1 MYRIVESHIA
11 PKTEVVE
18 MNFPMISLSAQRKA
32 LEIQWE
38 ENANAIEA
46 ILQRGKNVVFLTL
59 GDPMVFSTYSYV
71 MEFLLKREVE
81 VVTLSGIPSFC
92 NLAAQLNLPLTQG
105 EESLGIVAA
114 TQPMEEIRA
123 ILDAHKNI
131 IIMKISACN
140 AAIAQELEERGLQN
154 QFVLVSNIGMETQS
168 VLRDVEVLKGKIPYL
183 STLLSVVKDAG
194 DDPDVTHGVKVYA
207 TVTKKESPGITFC
220 GGLGVGTVTRA
231 GLSIAVGEPAIN
243 PVPREMMTR
252 EIMKVMKD
260 KDYAGGFEVKIAIP
274 QGVELARRTFNPKLG
289 IVGGLSVVGTSGI
302 VEPMSEE
309 ALKES
314 MRLELVGT
322 SGIVEPMSEEA
333 LKESMRLELAML
345 KAQNTL
351 KIIFVP
357 GNYGRDYALAQG
369 LPDAL
374 MVKTSNYMGYML
386 EEAEH
391 MGFEEI
397 LLVGHL
403 GQLVKVA
410 GGLFNTH
417 SAVCDGR
424 MEILAAHA
432 ALLGA
437 PQELVAKIMES
448 VTTDEATNY
457 LLAQGLDGYFDHLAQ
472 AVKKRCEAKVYGNI
486 HIEAILFSK
495 EHGFLGASSG
505 ALEME
510 KKRCTH

>member
-1 MYRIVESHIA
+1 MKGTFYGLGVGPGDPDLITLKAYKILQAADVIVTPTKKMGKPSIAYRIVESHIA

-183 STLLSVVKDAG
+183 STLLIK
-194 DDPDVTHGVKVYA
+194 
-207 TVTKKESPGITFC
+207 
-220 GGLGVGTVTRA
+220 
-231 GLSIAVGEPAIN
+231 
-243 PVPREMMTR
+243 
-252 EIMKVMKD
+252 
-260 KDYAGGFEVKIAIP
+260 KDYD
-274 QGVELARRTFNPKLG
+274 L
-289 IVGGLSVVGTSGI
+289 
-302 VEPMSEE
+302 E
-309 ALKES
+309 A
-314 MRLELVGT
+314 
-322 SGIVEPMSEEA
+322 
-333 LKESMRLELAML
+333 
-345 KAQNTL
+345 
-351 KIIFVP
+351 
-357 GNYGRDYALAQG
+357 
-369 LPDAL
+369 
-374 MVKTSNYMGYML
+374 
-386 EEAEH
+386 
-391 MGFEEI
+391 
-397 LLVGHL
+397 
-403 GQLVKVA
+403 
-410 GGLFNTH
+410 
-417 SAVCDGR
+417 
-424 MEILAAHA
+424 
-432 ALLGA
+432 
-437 PQELVAKIMES
+437 
-448 VTTDEATNY
+448 
-457 LLAQGLDGYFDHLAQ
+457 
-472 AVKKRCEAKVYGNI
+472 
-486 HIEAILFSK
+486 
-495 EHGFLGASSG
+495 
-505 ALEME
+505 
-510 KKRCTH
+510 